1 MPVDLQQARLTR
13 EINGRPETFEELI
26 PQGRGATYVFRK
38 IISIHIFTKQKSIKK
53 LKGSDV

>member
-1 MPVDLQQARLTR
+1 MPVDLQHARPTS

-38 IISIHIFTKQKSIKK
+38 IISIHILTKQKRIKK
-53 LKGSDV
+53 PKGSDV